1 MINSDEENLSEPAT
15 IETIVSEGPRGALTL
30 AAIATFIVVM
40 CWVMF
45 YLLVF
50 VPRGA

>member
-1 MINSDEENLSEPAT
+1 MINSDEANLPDQET
-15 IETIVSEGPRGALTL
+15 IETIVAEGPRGALAL
-30 AAIATFIVVM
+30 AAVATFIVILT
-40 CWVMF
+40 WILF

>member
-1 MINSDEENLSEPAT
+1 MINSDETNLLESEPV
-15 IETIVSEGPRGALTL
+15 EKIVADGPRGALTL

-40 CWVMF
+40 CWVLF

>member
-1 MINSDEENLSEPAT
+1 MINSDEANLSESET
-15 IETIVSEGPRGALTL
+15 IEKIVSDGPRGALTL

-40 CWVMF
+40 CWVLF

-50 VPRGA
+50 APRGA